1 MNRTLIAFML
11 ALCSV
16 LESEAQFHSLYFD
29 GVDDHVELNE
39 TILAQHFSFEGW
51 IRFAADGIP
60 FGSDAGSH
68 IVSIGAANDGTN
80 WASFAVGVSLSIE
93 GMPQL
98 TCEFGQAYQYGA
110 NEAFPMGEWV
120 HFAVVF
126 DAGALHVYQNG
137 LNVLSTQTPFS
148 NPLGDGNNYFIGSRG
163 DDWEAGAYRF
173 HGEIAQISQWQVALS
188 SSEIQA
194 LVGCSQTAQ
203 EEGLL
208 SLWTFETGEG
218 GVLVD
223 QVGVNS
229 GQIEGALWSG
239 LMPLFYGCTDSAA
252 CNFDACANTHD
263 ESCSYPLVIDLGE
276 DIETCEDSVTLDA
289 GEGFGSYLWSTGET
303 SQTIT
308 VSESG
313 QYEATVSAHPA
324 NTWSLSFDGQDDWVD
339 FGHSEVF
346 HPESDFTWSLYFQ
359 TGSHY
364 YQAESSPV
372 QMHQPILNKAVGY
385 NVDGYSISYGNWG
398 GSTAPNYYLWYG
410 QGLNSTMQEAWSD
423 VNLIGLNQWHHLAVV
438 RRNDD
443 VEIYLDGALVTL
455 SSSTE
460 SFDDVIEN
468 STGLLLGAT
477 ADVLDLCGVCPD
489 STFFDGFVDNLSL
502 WNRALGVDEIQDYAQ
517 CPSQGEG
524 EGLVG
529 LWNFEEG
536 HGDTAYDLSGNG
548 NHGAIH
554 GAGWSH
560 QVPQQDCRGCEA
572 SDEILVDFDDCDGY
586 CGEGTVWD
594 EILETCVS
602 VCSDIDSGFGCDD
615 TTACNYTPQ
624 GLSASFY
631 VDSLNYSIPFL
642 LSQGFSPSGL
652 VGLVYG
658 GGVIY
663 DWEEQD
669 SLLTLHIVHPPEY
682 SDAPVPNMGLSI
694 GSACGAGGEFGGNFF
709 EAAVECEELVL
720 EGHDD
725 WSLPSID
732 QVEQVYQ
739 NLFYSSEYPL
749 NVCATGA
756 FGYFKGIDYLSS
768 TETCRCYF
776 GTGVTVCN
784 SNALGAYEFFPV
796 RDTSLVINDSEF
808 ECEYGCHYCGEGTLW
823 DDTLGECVSLNSEE
837 TCGEGTVW
845 DEILETCVSVCSDI
859 DSGFGCDDTTACNYT
874 PQGLSASFYVDSLNY
889 SIPFLLSQGFS
900 PSGLVGLVYG
910 GGVIYDWEE
919 QDSLLTL
926 HIVHPPEYS
935 DAPVPNMGLSIGS
948 ACGAGGEFGGNFFEA
963 AVECEELVLEGHDD
977 WSLPSID
984 QVEQVYQNLFYSSE
998 YPLNVCATGAFGYFK
1013 GIDYLSSTETCR
1025 CYFGTGVT
1033 VCNSNALGAY
1043 EFFPVRDTSLVI
1055 NDSEFECEYGCHY
1068 CGEGTLWD
1076 DTLGECV
1083 SLNSEETCGEGTV
1096 WDPFNQECIV
1106 AIPTDT
1112 DFDGCVAAG
1121 DLLNL
1126 LGTFGSCPPIP
1137 FSGPCQGQDH
1147 VTYQGYDYDI
1157 VAIGEQCWFSENLRS
1172 ESYRNGD
1179 EIPYCSN
1186 SCQWGASQEGARS
1199 GYGDTYPTTGA
1210 PCGQGLGTS
1219 GYCFAP
1225 TADVV
1230 ALFGHLYNWY
1240 AVMDAREL
1248 CPSGWSVPYT
1258 DDFQNLIELAE
1269 GAGEASAEYLKANQT
1284 WLQESADSGV
1294 LGFKALAGGYG
1305 GNLGGF
1311 DGDGYL
1317 TMFWGTTQSS
1327 IGANAEHL
1335 QIGAA
1340 VDDVF
1345 INNNHK
1351 QYGQYVRCIKD

>member
-223 QVGVNS
+223 QVGLNS

-845 DEILETCVSVCSDI
+845 D
-859 DSGFGCDDTTACNYT
+859 
-874 PQGLSASFYVDSLNY
+874 
-889 SIPFLLSQGFS
+889 
-900 PSGLVGLVYG
+900 
-910 GGVIYDWEE
+910 
-919 QDSLLTL
+919 
-926 HIVHPPEYS
+926 
-935 DAPVPNMGLSIGS
+935 
-948 ACGAGGEFGGNFFEA
+948 
-963 AVECEELVLEGHDD
+963 
-977 WSLPSID
+977 
-984 QVEQVYQNLFYSSE
+984 
-998 YPLNVCATGAFGYFK
+998 
-1013 GIDYLSSTETCR
+1013 
-1025 CYFGTGVT
+1025 
-1033 VCNSNALGAY
+1033 
-1043 EFFPVRDTSLVI
+1043 
-1055 NDSEFECEYGCHY
+1055 
-1068 CGEGTLWD
+1068 
-1076 DTLGECV
+1076 
-1083 SLNSEETCGEGTV
+1083 
-1096 WDPFNQECIV
+1096 PFNQECIV

>member
-1 MNRTLIAFML
+1 MNRTLLAFML
-11 ALCSV
+11 ALSSV
-16 LESEAQFHSLYFD
+16 LKSEAQFHSLYFD

-39 TILAQHFSFEGW
+39 TILDQHFSFEGW
-51 IRFAADGIP
+51 IRFEADGIP

-68 IVSIGAANDGTN
+68 IVSIGADNDGTN

-148 NPLGDGNNYFIGSRG
+148 SPLGDGNNYFIGSRG

-252 CNFDACANTHD
+252 CNFDACANIHD
-263 ESCSYPLVIDLGE
+263 ESCLYPPVIDLGE

-289 GEGFGSYLWSTGET
+289 GDGFGSYLWSTGET

-624 GLSASFY
+624 ELSASFY

-739 NLFYSSEYPL
+739 NLFFSSEYPL

-823 DDTLGECVSLNSEE
+823 NDTLGECVSLNSE
-837 TCGEGTVW
+837 V
-845 DEILETCVSVCSDI
+845 
-859 DSGFGCDDTTACNYT
+859 
-874 PQGLSASFYVDSLNY
+874 
-889 SIPFLLSQGFS
+889 
-900 PSGLVGLVYG
+900 
-910 GGVIYDWEE
+910 
-919 QDSLLTL
+919 
-926 HIVHPPEYS
+926 
-935 DAPVPNMGLSIGS
+935 
-948 ACGAGGEFGGNFFEA
+948 
-963 AVECEELVLEGHDD
+963 
-977 WSLPSID
+977 
-984 QVEQVYQNLFYSSE
+984 
-998 YPLNVCATGAFGYFK
+998 
-1013 GIDYLSSTETCR
+1013 
-1025 CYFGTGVT
+1025 
-1033 VCNSNALGAY
+1033 
-1043 EFFPVRDTSLVI
+1043 
-1055 NDSEFECEYGCHY
+1055 
-1068 CGEGTLWD
+1068 
-1076 DTLGECV
+1076 
-1083 SLNSEETCGEGTV
+1083 TCGEGTV

-1147 VTYQGYDYDI
+1147 VTYQGHDYEI
-1157 VAIGEQCWFSENLRS
+1157 VAIGEQCWFAENLQA

-1179 EIPYCSN
+1179 EIESGI
-1186 SCQWGASQEGARS
+1186 SDADWGSLSGAKS
-1199 GYGDTYPTTGA
+1199 VYGE
-1210 PCGQGLGTS
+1210 GTS
-1219 GYCFAP
+1219 DCESFAP
-1225 TADVV
+1225 DGDACTEDWPLVQY
-1230 ALFGHLYNWY
+1230 GRLYNWY
-1240 AVMDAREL
+1240 AVDDERGL
-1248 CPSGWSVPYT
+1248 CPFGWHVPSLSHWTDLTAHLDSLGDAGFLMKTSTGWS
-1258 DDFQNLIELAE
+1258 NN
-1269 GAGEASAEYLKANQT
+1269 GGGSN
-1284 WLQESADSGV
+1284 DSGFSGLPTGYRNWDGSFLNAGKRGYWWSCTPHPSESDAWAYYIRLV
-1294 LGFKALAGGYG
+1294 ESQNHVDHFHDEVELGFA
-1305 GNLGGF
+1305 
-1311 DGDGYL
+1311 
-1317 TMFWGTTQSS
+1317 
-1327 IGANAEHL
+1327 I
-1335 QIGAA
+1335 
-1340 VDDVF
+1340 
-1345 INNNHK
+1345 
-1351 QYGQYVRCIKD
+1351 RCIKDQ

>member
-1 MNRTLIAFML
+1 MNSSAASLRKRIGSEAVGCELEGMNRTILAFML
-11 ALCSV
+11 AL
-16 LESEAQFHSLYFD
+16 LATFPAGQAEAQFHSLYFD

-39 TILAQHFSFEGW
+39 TVLDQYFSFEGW
-51 IRFAADGIP
+51 VRFAADGIP

-68 IVSIGAANDGTN
+68 IISIGADDEGN

-93 GMPQL
+93 GTPQL
-98 TCEFGQAYQYGA
+98 TCEFGQADQYAA
-110 NEAFPMGEWV
+110 NEAFPIGEWV

-126 DAGALHVYQNG
+126 DEGVLRVYQNG
-137 LNVLSTQTPFS
+137 LNVLITQTPFS
-148 NPLGDGNNYFIGSRG
+148 SPSGGGNNFFIGARG
-163 DDWEAGAYRF
+163 DDWGAGAYRF
-173 HGEIAQISQWQVALS
+173 HGEIAEVSQWQVALN

-194 LVGCSQTAQ
+194 LAGCSQTVQ

-218 GVLVD
+218 SVLVD

-229 GQIEGALWSG
+229 GQIEGAVWSG

-263 ESCSYPLVIDLGE
+263 ESCLYPPVIDLGD
-276 DIETCEDSVTLDA
+276 DIETCNDSVILDA

-313 QYEATVSAHPA
+313 LYEATVSAHPA
-324 NTWSLSFDGQDDWVD
+324 NAWSLSFDGQDDWVD

-346 HPESDFTWSLYFQ
+346 HPESDFTWSMYFQ
-359 TGSHY
+359 IGSHY
-364 YQAESSPV
+364 YQADSSPV
-372 QMHQPILNKAVGY
+372 QMHQPILNKAIGY
-385 NVDGYSISYGNWG
+385 NLDGYGISYGNWG

-423 VNLIGLNQWHHLAVV
+423 VNLIGLNQWYHLAVV

-489 STFFDGFVDNLSL
+489 STFFDGLVDNLSL
-502 WNRALGVDEIQDYAQ
+502 WNRALAIDEIQEYAQ

-524 EGLVG
+524 DGLVG

-536 HGDTAYDLSGNG
+536 QGDTAYDLSGNG

-560 QVPQQDCRGCEA
+560 QVPQQNCQGCES
-572 SDEILVDFDDCDGY
+572 SDDILVDFDDCDGY

-823 DDTLGECVSLNSEE
+823 DDTLGECVSLNSE
-837 TCGEGTVW
+837 V
-845 DEILETCVSVCSDI
+845 
-859 DSGFGCDDTTACNYT
+859 
-874 PQGLSASFYVDSLNY
+874 
-889 SIPFLLSQGFS
+889 
-900 PSGLVGLVYG
+900 
-910 GGVIYDWEE
+910 
-919 QDSLLTL
+919 
-926 HIVHPPEYS
+926 
-935 DAPVPNMGLSIGS
+935 
-948 ACGAGGEFGGNFFEA
+948 
-963 AVECEELVLEGHDD
+963 
-977 WSLPSID
+977 
-984 QVEQVYQNLFYSSE
+984 
-998 YPLNVCATGAFGYFK
+998 
-1013 GIDYLSSTETCR
+1013 
-1025 CYFGTGVT
+1025 
-1033 VCNSNALGAY
+1033 
-1043 EFFPVRDTSLVI
+1043 
-1055 NDSEFECEYGCHY
+1055 
-1068 CGEGTLWD
+1068 
-1076 DTLGECV
+1076 
-1083 SLNSEETCGEGTV
+1083 TCGEGTV

-1147 VTYQGYDYDI
+1147 VTYQGYDYEI
-1157 VAIGEQCWFSENLRS
+1157 VAIGDQCWFAENLQA

-1179 EIPYCSN
+1179 EIPYCAN
-1186 SCQWGASQEGARS
+1186 SCQWGNSEEGARS

-1210 PCGQGLGTS
+1210 PCGEGVGSS

-1240 AVMDAREL
+1240 AVVDEREL
-1248 CPSGWSVPYT
+1248 CPSGWTVPST
-1258 DDFQNLIELAE
+1258 VDFETLIEFAE
-1269 GAGEASAEYLKANQT
+1269 EAGTATAAYLKADHT
-1284 WLQESADSGV
+1284 WLQENADTGL
-1294 LGFKALAGGYG
+1294 LGFDALAGGYG

-1317 TMFWGTTQSS
+1317 TMFWGSTQST

-1335 QIGAA
+1335 QIEAGATA
-1340 VDDVF
+1340 VF
-1345 INNNHK
+1345 LNNNHK
-1351 QYGQYVRCIKD
+1351 QYAQYVRCIKD